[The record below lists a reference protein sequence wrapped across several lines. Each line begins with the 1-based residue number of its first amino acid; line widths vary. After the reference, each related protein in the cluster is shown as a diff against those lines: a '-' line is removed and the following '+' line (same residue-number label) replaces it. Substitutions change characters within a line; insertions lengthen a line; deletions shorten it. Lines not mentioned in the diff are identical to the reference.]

1 MKAEHASEPYRHVG
15 ICRKIKVYLKRI
27 RYRTDPCDGSGQHVA
42 AHGKDVVRYLTHSVC
57 EKHLLA
63 EADEKAHKTVRKIGK
78 GMLSVRYLVLNGRI
92 SYDRSR
98 NELRKE
104 RDVQRDIQ
112 GIFLNSRISAV
123 YVNDIAD
130 ALKREK

>member
-1 MKAEHASEPYRHVG
+1 
-15 ICRKIKVYLKRI
+15 
-27 RYRTDPCDGSGQHVA
+27 
-42 AHGKDVVRYLTHSVC
+42 
-57 EKHLLA
+57 
-63 EADEKAHKTVRKIGK
+63 
-78 GMLSVRYLVLNGRI
+78 MLSVRYLVLNGRI

-130 ALKREK
+130 ALKREKRYAYREYDARYGDGDAEAVQYARAEAGILIIPGSPRLNSSDRIRKALFAPRLFDSPTPRPPR